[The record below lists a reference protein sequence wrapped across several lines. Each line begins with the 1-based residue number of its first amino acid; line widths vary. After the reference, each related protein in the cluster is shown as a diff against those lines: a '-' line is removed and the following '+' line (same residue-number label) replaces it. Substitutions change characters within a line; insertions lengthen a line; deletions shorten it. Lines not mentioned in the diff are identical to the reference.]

1 MPGNKVNARKR
12 LQLEEDKRLQ
22 DMFMARCE
30 KLATAVAE
38 SGRQVDS
45 NAIVTLAQVE
55 LAKELGQAKYERLV
69 HALMRG
75 HKK

>member
-1 MPGNKVNARKR
+1 MPGNKANSRKR

-22 DMFMARCE
+22 DVFTARCE

-38 SGRQVDS
+38 SGRQVDQ

-55 LAKELGQAKYERLV
+55 LARELGQARYERLV
-69 HALMRG
+69 QALMRG